1 MNELISVLQPVLDV
15 VELCTWNRV
24 DVERSFV
31 EVLEYQDQIKL
42 LQAELYTLQGRN
54 LNVG

>member
-1 MNELISVLQPVLDV
+1 MDELISVLQPVLDV
-15 VELCTWNRV
+15 VELSTWNRI

-42 LQAELYTLQGRN
+42 LQAELYALQGRN